1 MARILVVTFDS
12 GGNVP
17 PMLGI
22 AGELLRR
29 GHQVRVLGH
38 PQQRE
43 VVVSAGLKFIDY
55 RHARPWSPKV
65 AASGAR
71 FLLRFLFGIFTDP
84 RLGND
89 VRDEL
94 VREPVDLALVDSMIL
109 AGVRAAERAGLPTAV
124 LMHTFHRY
132 HIHEWSRGPIGVIA
146 ALRGMRPGRLWNA
159 ADRVLVATDSALDP
173 SAERRLPANVRYTGV
188 VQAPIQPGAP
198 EDKPLVL
205 VSLST
210 IFFEGQEETLQA
222 ILDALE
228 TLPIRGVVT
237 TGAVAPGALRVPANV
252 EGHQYLPHDDIMPSA
267 SLVVGHGGHSTT
279 MRALAHGIP
288 LLILPMHRILDQPM
302 IGKAV
307 AAAGAGRVLPKTAS
321 AEEIRSAVRSLLQN
335 PSYRQ
340 AAGVVSARLRSRN
353 GAIAAADELE
363 SLLKAPR
370 CALPS
375 PAAPSGRAADGE
387 SPRRRSHTK
396 STWSSLWR

>member
-1 MARILVVTFDS
+1 MAWILVVTWDG

-22 AGELLRR
+22 AGELQRR
-29 GHQVRVLGH
+29 GHQVRVLGD

-65 AASGAR
+65 AATGAR
-71 FLLRFLFGIFTDP
+71 FLLRFLFRRFTDP
-84 RLGND
+84 LLGKD

-94 VREPVDLALVDSMIL
+94 VREPVDLALVDSMLL
-109 AGVRAAERAGLPTAV
+109 AGVRAAERAGVPTAV
-124 LMHTFHRY
+124 LMHTLRRY
-132 HIHEWSRGPIGVIA
+132 HTHEWSRGPIGVVA
-146 ALRGMRPGRLWNA
+146 AVRGMRPGRLWNA

-173 SAERRLPANVRYTGV
+173 SAESPLPANVRYTGV
-188 VQAPIQPGAP
+188 VQAPIHPRNLG
-198 EDKPLVL
+198 DKPLVL

-210 IFFEGQEETLQA
+210 MFFEGQEETLQA

-228 TLPIRGVVT
+228 ELPIRGVLT
-237 TGAVAPGALRVPANV
+237 TGVVAPSALRVPSNV
-252 EGHQYLPHDDIMPSA
+252 EVHHYLPHDEIMPSA

-279 MRALAHGIP
+279 MRALAHGVP
-288 LLILPMHRILDQPM
+288 LLIMPLHRILDQPM

-321 AEEIRSAVRSLLQN
+321 AEEIRSAVRSLLQD
-335 PSYRQ
+335 PSYRNAAE
-340 AAGVVSARLRSRN
+340 AAGVRLCSRN

-363 SLLKAPR
+363 SLLKVRMESAR
-370 CALPS
+370 
-375 PAAPSGRAADGE
+375 PAA
-387 SPRRRSHTK
+387 
-396 STWSSLWR
+396 

>member
-1 MARILVVTFDS
+1 MARILIVTWDG

-22 AGELLRR
+22 AGELQRR
-29 GHQVRVLGH
+29 DHQVRVLGH
-38 PQQRE
+38 PQQRD
-43 VVVSAGLKFIDY
+43 VVVSAGLMFVGY
-55 RHARPWSPKV
+55 RHARPWSPNI
-65 AASGAR
+65 AATGAR
-71 FLLRFLFGIFTDP
+71 FLLRFLFGVFTDP
-84 RLGND
+84 GPGRD

-94 VREPVDLALVDSMIL
+94 VREPVDLALVDSMTL
-109 AGVRAAERAGLPTAV
+109 SGLRAAERAGVLTAV

-132 HIHEWSRGPIGVIA
+132 HTHEWSCGPIGVVA

-173 SAERRLPANVRYTGV
+173 SAQRRLPANVRYTGV

-210 IFFEGQEETLQA
+210 IFFEGQKETLQA

-237 TGAVAPGALRVPANV
+237 TGAVAPGALRVPANI
-252 EGHQYLPHDDIMPSA
+252 EAHQHLRHDDIMPAA
-267 SLVVGHGGHSTT
+267 SLVIGHGGHSTT

-288 LLILPMHRILDQPM
+288 LLIMPMHRILDQPM

-307 AAAGAGRVLPKTAS
+307 AAVGAGRVLPKTAS
-321 AEEIRSAVRSLLQN
+321 AEEIRTEVRSLLRD
-335 PSYRQ
+335 PSYRNAAV
-340 AAGVVSARLRSRN
+340 AAGDRIRSCN
-353 GAIAAADELE
+353 GASAAANELE
-363 SLLKAPR
+363 SLLKVR
-370 CALPS
+370 RE
-375 PAAPSGRAADGE
+375 PAQSAA
-387 SPRRRSHTK
+387 
-396 STWSSLWR
+396 